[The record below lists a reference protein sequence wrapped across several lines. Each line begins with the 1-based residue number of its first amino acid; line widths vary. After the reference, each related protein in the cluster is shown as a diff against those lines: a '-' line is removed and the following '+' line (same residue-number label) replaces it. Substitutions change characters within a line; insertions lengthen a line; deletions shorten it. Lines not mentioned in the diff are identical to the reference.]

1 MAELVEIEHRY
12 LRSAIEFAVVVAS
25 EAQQRKLSISVPR
38 ELRSQIGKTRIAA
51 SALGRL
57 RRAIEGDDSF
67 RELIA
72 VGAIPE
78 VVDEVGALWL
88 RQPDNWQADA
98 AALIAAAE
106 AQEQIAGAEAS
117 LKASERRRVAAE
129 RATVRAQAEL
139 VSLAAMAEERQTDH
153 DESLAAA
160 VDSENTIAELRAEL
174 IAVRNELRHAR
185 DRESAAL
192 EKLES
197 AALDKLES
205 AAPSSDGGDVLNDG
219 DLLAVDTVA
228 GLNRDT
234 EIAAALDTARE
245 LAAYLES
252 MLGEEQPVGSAGA
265 NRVELRVAL
274 SLPGGVI
281 SSSSEAAAF
290 LVRTDA
296 QVIIDGYNVAMLGW
310 PSSNLESQRKQ
321 LLDGVENLARRF
333 GTSVTVVF
341 DGAAVVGAHTDRRRL
356 IRVRYSPA
364 GVTADDV
371 IRSEV
376 QRLPAS
382 TAVVV
387 VTNDAEILHDVRA
400 VGVNTLPSNALLAVL

>member
-1 MAELVEIEHRY
+1 
-12 LRSAIEFAVVVAS
+12 
-25 EAQQRKLSISVPR
+25 
-38 ELRSQIGKTRIAA
+38 
-51 SALGRL
+51 
-57 RRAIEGDDSF
+57 
-67 RELIA
+67 
-72 VGAIPE
+72 
-78 VVDEVGALWL
+78 
-88 RQPDNWQADA
+88 
-98 AALIAAAE
+98 
-106 AQEQIAGAEAS
+106 
-117 LKASERRRVAAE
+117 
-129 RATVRAQAEL
+129 
-139 VSLAAMAEERQTDH
+139 
-153 DESLAAA
+153 
-160 VDSENTIAELRAEL
+160 
-174 IAVRNELRHAR
+174 
-185 DRESAAL
+185 
-192 EKLES
+192 
-197 AALDKLES
+197 
-205 AAPSSDGGDVLNDG
+205 
-219 DLLAVDTVA
+219 
-228 GLNRDT
+228 
-234 EIAAALDTARE
+234 

-252 MLGEEQPVGSAGA
+252 MLGEEQPVDSAGA
-265 NRVELRVAL
+265 NRAELRVAL

-310 PSSNLESQRKQ
+310 PSSNLESQRRQ